1 MSIIYSYPTTQPT
14 VDDLLIGTDVG
25 DDNATKSFT
34 VQSLVSLINAAAGSG
49 TVTSVQIATD
59 YSLSA
64 TGGPITDAGTITM
77 GLATTGVP
85 DTTTFLGYSA
95 AGQLEW
101 KLPTVSSGIGVYS
114 SNVLITNDLSSANF
128 TGAGVVVSSDV
139 DGNVS
144 VNIAGATNAV
154 ESINAGSGIGLNSTT
169 GNVIVTNTGI
179 TGLVEGGG
187 ISITTN
193 TAGQATLTV
202 PPSAGGTVT
211 SVAPSYGLSLY
222 GAGTETV
229 NPAIGL
235 NYGTVFGNTNTTNY
249 INTVDGY
256 ITDEDSL
263 IPHYTQAA
271 GSVYQT
277 RLGDIPTSALT
288 NVESSIA
295 NSSADSVKNNTD
307 LLPSVNKVLN
317 VITLTDAEY
326 TAIGTGNYAAGTLY
340 LTTQQQQPQNTV
352 NFTIDTSAITYTG
365 SCNFTQSTTV
375 NGSVVNPIA
384 VTGSVGSQYT
394 VATTITPTGSNCSIS
409 GGGATQT
416 ITGTIPATPTPAAVT
431 QTLAARTI
439 SAPAPP
445 GNVTDTLTVDT
456 SNISGTQFTTNA
468 PRVVSGTQGGP
479 FNTSAF
485 GLTATANANYE
496 FSGGITTLSIPANG
510 TYNQSSSTYGSNSTI
525 GTFNAT
531 TLSLK
536 SYPVSYTVN
545 PQITG
550 GAYNLTITSTS
561 NTFSGSATSGSSSA
575 VFGTTVHVKAEITP
589 TGTDVLS
596 PSQLSAEGSLV
607 MAASGNVIDLGNLIG
622 SVSSSTS
629 TMTLNPTTSFTP
641 TNAWPNPPGQWGY
654 SINGGQR
661 YVGLTAS
668 GQNGL
673 EVVWTF
679 SPNPPTPVTGYTSTG
694 TTIGTVM
701 GILGTDTTVSAS
713 ATGTATVARS
723 SVGMAG
729 QGGSPGQGP
738 DPNPSCTYNITSTAY
753 TDSDISNGVAAGMYL
768 YNGTTGTNPYGGNS
782 QSYKCNSVNIGGTAS
797 VGYVTFGAGGIIQ
810 QVGSC

>member
-1 MSIIYSYPTTQPT
+1 MAIIYSYPTIQPT
-14 VDDLLIGTDVG
+14 VYDLIIGTDVN

-49 TVTSVQIATD
+49 TVTSIDIATD
-59 YSLSA
+59 EFLIASGGPVVDSGVITLGLTA
-64 TGGPITDAGTITM
+64 TGTPSA
-77 GLATTGVP
+77 
-85 DTTTFLGYSA
+85 TTFLRGDN
-95 AGQLEW
+95 QW
-101 KLPTVSSGIGVYS
+101 VVPTVSSGIGVYNNNILVTS
-114 SNVLITNDLSSANF
+114 DLSSANF
-128 TGAGVVVSSDV
+128 TGGGVSTSSDV
-139 DGNVS
+139 DGNVTIT
-144 VNIAGATNAV
+144 IAGATNAV

-179 TGLVEGGG
+179 TGLVAGGG

-211 SVAPSYGLSLY
+211 SVAASYGLSLY

-235 NYGTVFGNTNTTNY
+235 NYGTVFGNINTTNY

-288 NVESSIA
+288 NVETSIA
-295 NSSADSVKNNTD
+295 DSSADSVKNNTD
-307 LLPSVNKVLN
+307 LLTSVNKVLN

-326 TAIGTGNYAAGTLY
+326 TAIGAGNYAAGTLY
-340 LTTQQQQPQNTV
+340 LTTVTSQPQNTV
-352 NFTIDTSAITYTG
+352 NFTINTSAINATG
-365 SCNFTQSTTV
+365 SCGFTQSTTV

-394 VATTITPTGSNCSIS
+394 VATTITPTGTNCSIS
-409 GGGATQT
+409 GGVATQT
-416 ITGTIPATPTPAAVT
+416 LTGTIPATPTPAAVT

-439 SAPAPP
+439 SAPASP
-445 GNVTDTLTVDT
+445 GNVDDTLTVDT

-468 PRVVSGTQGGP
+468 PRVVNGTQGDP

-496 FSGGITTLSIPANG
+496 FSGGVTNLSIPTNG

-561 NTFSGSATSGSSSA
+561 NTFSGSATSGSSTA
-575 VFGTTVHVKAEITP
+575 VFGTTVEVTATITP

-596 PSQLSAEGSLV
+596 PSPLTASQSITI
-607 MAASGNVIDLGNLIG
+607 AASGNVIDLGTLTG
-622 SVSSSTS
+622 SISPGINHPYSSTIAGIGG
-629 TMTLNPTTSFTP
+629 N
-641 TNAWPNPPGQWGY
+641 NNPPGSGGSACNY
-654 SINGGQR
+654 SA
-661 YVGLTAS
+661 T
-668 GQNGL
+668 
-673 EVVWTF
+673 
-679 SPNPPTPVTGYTSTG
+679 
-694 TTIGTVM
+694 
-701 GILGTDTTVSAS
+701 TTV
-713 ATGTATVARS
+713 
-723 SVGMAG
+723 
-729 QGGSPGQGP
+729 
-738 DPNPSCTYNITSTAY
+738 Y
-753 TDSDISNGVAAGMYL
+753 TDSSASGGLSVGQTVYVSANSNTPYSTNTLTWWKTGAPGGSQLVKFNSSGAVAAI
-768 YNGTTGTNPYGGNS
+768 S
-782 QSYKCNSVNIGGTAS
+782 
-797 VGYVTFGAGGIIQ
+797 
-810 QVGSC
+810 SC

>member
-1 MSIIYSYPTTQPT
+1 MAIIYSYPTIQPT
-14 VDDLLIGTDVG
+14 VYDLIIGTDVN

-49 TVTSVQIATD
+49 TVTSIDIATD
-59 YSLSA
+59 EFLIASGGPVVDSGVITLGLTA
-64 TGGPITDAGTITM
+64 TGTPSA
-77 GLATTGVP
+77 
-85 DTTTFLGYSA
+85 TTFLRGDN
-95 AGQLEW
+95 QW
-101 KLPTVSSGIGVYS
+101 VVPTVSSGIGVY
-114 SNVLITNDLSSANF
+114 NNNILVTNDLSSANF
-128 TGAGVVVSSDV
+128 TGGGVSTSSDV
-139 DGNVS
+139 DGNVTIT
-144 VNIAGATNAV
+144 IAGATNAV
-154 ESINAGSGIGLNSTT
+154 ESINAGSGISLNSTT

-193 TAGQATLTV
+193 QAGQATLSV

-211 SVAPSYGLSLY
+211 SVAASYGLSLY

-288 NVESSIA
+288 NVETSIA

-326 TAIGTGNYAAGTLY
+326 TAIGAGNYVAGTLY
-340 LTTQQQQPQNTV
+340 LTTATSQPQNTV
-352 NFTIDTSAITYTG
+352 NFTINTSAINATG
-365 SCNFTQSTTV
+365 SCGFTQSTTV

-416 ITGTIPATPTPAAVT
+416 LTGTIPATPTPAAVT

-439 SAPAPP
+439 SAPASP
-445 GNVTDTLTVDT
+445 GNVNDTLTVDT
-456 SNISGTQFTTNA
+456 SNISGTQFITNA
-468 PRVVSGTQGGP
+468 PRVLTGTQGYP

-496 FSGGITTLSIPANG
+496 FSGGVTNLSIPTNG

-550 GAYNLTITSTS
+550 GAYNLTITSTT

-589 TGTDVLS
+589 TGTDVMS
-596 PSQLSAEGSLV
+596 PNPLLATGSLV
-607 MAASGNVIDLGNLIG
+607 MAASGNVIDLGTLTG
-622 SVSSSTS
+622 SISPGINHPYSSTIAGIGG
-629 TMTLNPTTSFTP
+629 N
-641 TNAWPNPPGQWGY
+641 NNPPGSGGSACNY
-654 SINGGQR
+654 SA
-661 YVGLTAS
+661 T
-668 GQNGL
+668 
-673 EVVWTF
+673 
-679 SPNPPTPVTGYTSTG
+679 
-694 TTIGTVM
+694 
-701 GILGTDTTVSAS
+701 TTV
-713 ATGTATVARS
+713 
-723 SVGMAG
+723 
-729 QGGSPGQGP
+729 
-738 DPNPSCTYNITSTAY
+738 Y
-753 TDSDISNGVAAGMYL
+753 TDSSASGGLSVGQTVYVSANSNTPYSTNTLTWWKTGAPGGSQLVKFNSSGAVAAI
-768 YNGTTGTNPYGGNS
+768 S
-782 QSYKCNSVNIGGTAS
+782 
-797 VGYVTFGAGGIIQ
+797 
-810 QVGSC
+810 SC